1 MGKNRHVLNIKYLD
15 IFFQSKNKKK
25 VQELNLFKRAF
36 IPHAIQLEGM
46 KKIWG
51 IWCWVEE
58 PRLEH
63 WAILQ
68 IQWGQ
73 LTNSSN
79 EKPLGKAHNK
89 ELLHQNEI
97 VLNWEVRQFKL

>member
-15 IFFQSKNKKK
+15 VFFQSKNKKK

-51 IWCWVEE
+51 FD
-58 PRLEH
+58 
-63 WAILQ
+63 A
-68 IQWGQ
+68 G
-73 LTNSSN
+73 
-79 EKPLGKAHNK
+79 
-89 ELLHQNEI
+89 
-97 VLNWEVRQFKL
+97 